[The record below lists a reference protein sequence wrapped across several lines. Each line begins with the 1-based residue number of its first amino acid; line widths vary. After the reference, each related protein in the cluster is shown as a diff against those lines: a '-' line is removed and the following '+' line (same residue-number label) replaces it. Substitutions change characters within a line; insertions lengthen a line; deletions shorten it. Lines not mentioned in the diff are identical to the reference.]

1 MSSNIK
7 TRHTNKVVVITSPVT
22 GAYAVTP
29 DDSNDLSE
37 MTLSLYIS
45 TAGTL
50 KVTMLDG
57 SVVSYAAIAA
67 GRHPLRVKRV
77 WATGTSATGIVA
89 EV

>member
-7 TRHTNKVVVITSPVT
+7 SRHTNKSQILTSPIT

-29 DDSNDLSE
+29 NDATDLTE
-37 MTLSLYIS
+37 VTVNLYVG

-57 SVVSYAAIAA
+57 SVVTYGAIAA

-77 WATGTSATGIVA
+77 WATGTSASNIIA

>member
-7 TRHTNKVVVITSPVT
+7 TRHTNKVVVIGSPVT

-29 DDSNDLSE
+29 DDSNDLTE
-37 MTLSLYIS
+37 VTLSLYIG

-50 KVTMLDG
+50 KVTMMDG

-77 WATGTSATGIVA
+77 WATGTSAAGIVA

>member
-1 MSSNIK
+1 
-7 TRHTNKVVVITSPVT
+7 
-22 GAYAVTP
+22 
-29 DDSNDLSE
+29 
-37 MTLSLYIS
+37 MTLALYVG

-77 WATGTSATGIVA
+77 WSTGTSATGIVA
-89 EV
+89 EY